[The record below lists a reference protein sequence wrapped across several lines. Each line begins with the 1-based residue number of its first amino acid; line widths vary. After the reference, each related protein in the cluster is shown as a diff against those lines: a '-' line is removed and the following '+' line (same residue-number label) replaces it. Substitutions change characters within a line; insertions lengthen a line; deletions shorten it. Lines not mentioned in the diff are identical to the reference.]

1 MLAGYRSGTHQVRM
15 EFAYDGGGLGKGYRQ
30 VVLPERTPIGDL
42 WLSVA
47 HKFGDKMTE
56 FGDGNKPISR
66 NRSAQRLV
74 RYCRP
79 SGRHRSGGCR
89 TAQRCR

>member
-1 MLAGYRSGTHQVRM
+1 MGNPNGHLTDPLPVI
-15 EFAYDGGGLGKGYRQ
+15 GLGGAGKGHRQ

-56 FGDGNKPISR
+56 FGDGNKPIE
-66 NRSAQRLV
+66 LF
-74 RYCRP
+74 
-79 SGRHRSGGCR
+79 
-89 TAQRCR
+89 T